1 MVDVKE
7 KSGLEQDQDR
17 QSVTKIQTADED
29 RHVEQAADV
38 LKGAQQAT
46 DSEHTMSIAEG
57 LRK

>member
-7 KSGLEQDQDR
+7 KSDLDQDQDR

-29 RHVEQAADV
+29 RHIEQAADM

-46 DSEHTMSIAEG
+46 DNEHTMSIAEG